1 MKIKIC
7 GITRFEDVSKCEE
20 SGANLIGF
28 INIKRSKRFVT
39 LQEIKNLVSGMKDKN
54 RAVLALEPDN
64 PEEVIMKMK
73 KTGIRIVQL
82 HSLSNNEI
90 KYLKWIEGFQ
100 RTLLERNITVI
111 RAIGISNESLEM
123 KDDEL
128 KFSISKIKEIENF
141 AKICDALLLDYQVK
155 GKSGGTGLQIPTDMV
170 LKAVKIAK
178 NANHDIKIFLAGG
191 INSER
196 IKKDKGLLENVL
208 DYFDVNSGVEDRP
221 GIKNPE
227 LVDELMEIKAKI

>member
-39 LQEIKNLVSGMKDKN
+39 LQEIETLVSSMKDKN
-54 RAVLALEPDN
+54 RAVLVLEPDN
-64 PEEVIMKMK
+64 PEEVVMKMK

-100 RTLLERNITVI
+100 RTPLERNITVI

-123 KDDEL
+123 NEL
-128 KFSISKIKEIENF
+128 KFSSSKIKEIENF
-141 AKICDALLLDYQVK
+141 AKICDALLFDYEIK
-155 GKSGGTGLQIPTDMV
+155 GKSGGTGLQISTAMV
-170 LKAVKIAK
+170 LEAVKIAK
-178 NANHDIKIFLAGG
+178 NVNHDIKIFLAGG

-196 IKKDKGLLENVL
+196 IKNDKELLENVL

>member
-28 INIKRSKRFVT
+28 INIERSKRFVT
-39 LQEIKNLVSGMKDKN
+39 LQEIRTLVSSMKDKN
-54 RAVLALEPDN
+54 RAVLVLEPDN
-64 PEEVIMKMK
+64 PEEVVMKMK

-100 RTLLERNITVI
+100 RTPLERNITVI
-111 RAIGISNESLEM
+111 RAIGLSKESLEM
-123 KDDEL
+123 NEL
-128 KFSISKIKEIENF
+128 KFSNSKIKEIENF
-141 AKICDALLLDYQVK
+141 AKICDALLFDYEVK

-170 LKAVKIAK
+170 LEAVKIAK
-178 NANHDIKIFLAGG
+178 NINHDIKIFLAGG

-196 IKKDKGLLENVL
+196 IKNDKELLENVL

>member
-39 LQEIKNLVSGMKDKN
+39 LTEIRTLVSSMKDKN
-54 RAVLALEPDN
+54 RAVLVLEPDN
-64 PEEVIMKMK
+64 PEEVVMKMK

-100 RTLLERNITVI
+100 RTPLERNITII
-111 RAIGISNESLEM
+111 RAIGISNDSIEIN
-123 KDDEL
+123 EL
-128 KFSISKIKEIENF
+128 KFSSSKIKEIENF
-141 AKICDALLLDYQVK
+141 AKICDALLFDYEVK
-155 GKSGGTGLQIPTDMV
+155 GKSGGTGLQIPTHMV
-170 LKAVKIAK
+170 LEAVKIAK
-178 NANHDIKIFLAGG
+178 NVNHDIKIFLAGG

-196 IKKDKGLLENVL
+196 IKNDKELLENVL

>member
-7 GITRFEDVSKCEE
+7 GITRLEDVSKCEE

-39 LQEIKNLVSGMKDKN
+39 LQEIKNLVSSMKDKN
-54 RAVLALEPDN
+54 RAVLVLEPDN
-64 PEEVIMKMK
+64 PEEVVMKMK

-100 RTLLERNITVI
+100 RTLLERNITII
-111 RAIGISNESLEM
+111 RAIGISPESMEM

-141 AKICDALLLDYQVK
+141 AKICDGLLFDYQIN
-155 GKSGGTGLQIPTDMV
+155 GKSGGTGLQVPTNTV
-170 LKAVKIAK
+170 LEAVKIAK
-178 NANHDIKIFLAGG
+178 NVNHDIKIFLAGG

-196 IKKDKGLLENVL
+196 IKNDKELLENVL

-227 LVDELMEIKAKI
+227 LLDELMEIKAKI